1 MFLRVG
7 SCYIEDEDDIVLK
20 RKDLEKNINLL
31 LNKIKSLNLDAFLV
45 PKGDM
50 FSGEEVPPEEE
61 RLKFISNFT
70 GSAGCALISSKSNL
84 KSAIFSDG
92 RYQLQMKNEVDS
104 KYFDLFNGGFIEASN
119 FLTKNNHILKKL
131 ELILG

>member
-1 MFLRVG
+1 M
-7 SCYIEDEDDIVLK
+7 
-20 RKDLEKNINLL
+20 EKNINLL
-31 LNKIKSLNLDAFLV
+31 LNKIKSLKLDAFFV
-45 PKGDM
+45 PKADM
-50 FSGEEVPPEEE
+50 FSGEEVPLEEE

-104 KYFDLFNGGFIEASN
+104 KYFDLFNGSFIEASN
-119 FLTKNNHILKKL
+119 FLTKNSHILKKNWNRSL
-131 ELILG
+131 VDNSRSTLLLQGY